1 MKKRVVALI
10 DFSPYS
16 ENLMKLASSLAGEMK
31 AKILLIHQIPGI
43 VPALAD
49 NNSRREIIEVE
60 KSDALE
66 QLKAISREII
76 PAKQSVNYLV
86 TQRELPILL
95 PEIGSGDSDD
105 LILVGLKG
113 TGLLKKIFIG
123 STASKI
129 IEDLMV
135 TTIAVPVKMDSFIMK
150 KLVIAVNPKFPLNI
164 PGLTH
169 LLDTFKASIEEMEFI
184 SVINPEDDEIE
195 TLKYLKYLTD
205 HYQDLINGSFKMFT
219 GENVFKEIK
228 TYVEQGDKP
237 FLVLQK
243 GPRTVN
249 DQVFRKFLI
258 NDLVYHGNI
267 PMIILP

>member
-1 MKKRVVALI
+1 MKKRVIALI
-10 DFSPYS
+10 DFSSYS
-16 ENLMKLASSLAGEMK
+16 ENLMRLADSLAETMEAG
-31 AKILLIHQIPGI
+31 ILLIHQVPGI

-66 QLKAISREII
+66 QLKSVSKTII
-76 PAKQSVNYLV
+76 PAKHSVNFLV
-86 TQRELPILL
+86 TERPLGVLL

-113 TGLLKKIFIG
+113 TGILKKIFMG

-129 IEDLMV
+129 IDDIDI
-135 TTIAVPVKMDSFIMK
+135 TTIAVPVKMEGFKIK

-164 PGLTH
+164 PALTH
-169 LLDTFKASIEEMEFI
+169 LLHTFKSSIKQVEFI
-184 SVINPEDDEIE
+184 SIITPDDNEI
-195 TLKYLKYLTD
+195 TSLTYLKELTE
-205 HYQDLINGSFKMFT
+205 HYRDDAPCSFRMFA
-219 GENVFKEIK
+219 GEDVFKEIK
-228 TYVEQGDKP
+228 TFMDKEEKP
-237 FLVLQK
+237 FLVVQK
-243 GPRTVN
+243 GSRTIN

>member
-16 ENLMKLASSLAGEMK
+16 ENLMKLATSLAGEMN

-76 PAKQSVNYLV
+76 PANQSVNYLV
-86 TQRELPILL
+86 TQRELSILL
-95 PEIGSGDSDD
+95 PEIGSRDSDD

-129 IEDLMV
+129 IDDLLV
-135 TTIAVPVKMDSFIMK
+135 TTIAVPVKMESFVMR
-150 KLVIAVNPKFPLNI
+150 KLVIAVNPKFPLNT

-169 LLDTFKASIEEMEFI
+169 LLDTFRTSIEEVEFI
-184 SVINPEDDEIE
+184 SIILPEDNEIVA
-195 TLKYLKYLTD
+195 LKYLKELTE
-205 HYQDLINGSFKMFT
+205 HYQGRIKCTFKMFT

-228 TYVEQGDKP
+228 TYVDQGEKP

-243 GPRTVN
+243 GSRSIN
-249 DQVFRKFLI
+249 NQVFRKFLI

>member
-1 MKKRVVALI
+1 
-10 DFSPYS
+10 
-16 ENLMKLASSLAGEMK
+16 MKLADSLAGTMN
-31 AKILLIHQIPGI
+31 AGILLIHQVTGI

-66 QLKAISREII
+66 QLKAISKKII
-76 PAKQSVNYLV
+76 PAKHSVNYLV
-86 TQRELPILL
+86 TERPLAILL

-113 TGLLKKIFIG
+113 TGILKKIFMG

-129 IEDLMV
+129 IDDIHI
-135 TTIAVPVKMDSFIMK
+135 TTIAVPVKMESFVMK
-150 KLVIAVNPKFPLNI
+150 KLVIGVNPKFPLNI
-164 PGLTH
+164 TAFTH
-169 LLDTFKASIEEMEFI
+169 LLQTFQSSIKEVEFI
-184 SVINPEDDEIE
+184 SVITPEENEIT
-195 TLKYLKYLTD
+195 TLKYLKELTENYGD
-205 HYQDLINGSFKMFT
+205 NVHCSFRMFT

-228 TYVEQGDKP
+228 NYIDQAEKP
-237 FLVLQK
+237 FLVVQK
-243 GPRTVN
+243 GSRSIN